1 VPDRIPVI
9 GGLDDLVVVV
19 LAVELFFDGVP
30 AELLGEKLEELGIDR
45 SAYERDIDTIR
56 RLIPRPVR
64 RAIRELPRLVD
75 GAVGLVAPSAAGER
89 PGPTAT

>member
-19 LAVELFFDGVP
+19 LGVELFFDGVP

-45 SAYERDIDTIR
+45 AAFERDIDTIR

-64 RAIRELPRLVD
+64 RAIRELPRLID
-75 GAVGLVAPSAAGER
+75 GAVGIVAPSGAGGR
-89 PGPTAT
+89 PGRTAT